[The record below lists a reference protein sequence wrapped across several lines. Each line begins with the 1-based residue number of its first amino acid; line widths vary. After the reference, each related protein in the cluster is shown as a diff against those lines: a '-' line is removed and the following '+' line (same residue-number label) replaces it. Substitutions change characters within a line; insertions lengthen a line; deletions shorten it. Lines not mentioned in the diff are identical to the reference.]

1 MITYIKGVIQ
11 SAGDKIS
18 LRPDNLQIGF
28 AVHVVDVAA
37 FIINEEV
44 ELYIH
49 MHWNKEQGPSLY
61 GFRSLEEKELFILI
75 IGCSGIGPKMAL
87 TILSQ
92 TDANAFI
99 GAIQTG
105 DIKALSQLKGVG
117 AKKAEQMVIQ
127 LKNKVAAFITSYAI
141 SLVGMTQYLGQ
152 LSEVLQSLNYS
163 RLEIQQVLAYM
174 RAQEC
179 ESKPSFDQVMRQALS
194 FLAKKV

>member
-1 MITYIKGVIQ
+1 MITYIKGIVQ
-11 SAGDKIS
+11 SIGDKVS
-18 LRPDNLQIGF
+18 LKSDCLQMGF

-37 FIINEEV
+37 FVVDEEV

-49 MHWNKEQGPSLY
+49 MHWNQEQGPSLY
-61 GFRSLEEKELFILI
+61 GFRSLEEKELFVLI

-92 TDANAFI
+92 TDANTFV

-105 DIKALSQLKGVG
+105 DIKTLSQLKGVG
-117 AKKAEQMVIQ
+117 SKKAEQMVLQ
-127 LKNKVAAFITSYAI
+127 LKNKVASFVSSHALSF
-141 SLVGMTQYLGQ
+141 VGMTQHLGQ

-163 RLEIQQVLAYM
+163 RLEIQRVLSYM
-174 RAQEC
+174 RAQEW